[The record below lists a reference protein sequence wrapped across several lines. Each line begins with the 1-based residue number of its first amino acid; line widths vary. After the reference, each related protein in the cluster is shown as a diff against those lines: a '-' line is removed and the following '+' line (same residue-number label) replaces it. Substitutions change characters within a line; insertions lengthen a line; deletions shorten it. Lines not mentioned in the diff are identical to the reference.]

1 MAFFNKVA
9 CFTDIHFGMKGNSRI
24 HNDDC
29 EAFIYWFIDQA
40 KAHGCETCIFLG
52 DWHHHR
58 SSTNVSTM
66 NYTVSNMERL
76 GKAFEKVYV
85 IMGNHDLF
93 YRDKREINSMEFIRN
108 IPNIHIVNEWIETE
122 DVAIV
127 PWIVQNEWK
136 RIPQMKQRY
145 MFGHFELPYFQMNAM
160 VEMPDVGGIKAEHF
174 VNQEYMFTGHFH
186 KRQVRKNI
194 SYMGNA
200 FPHNYADAGDDERGM
215 MILEYGGAPKYY
227 NWPDM
232 PRYRNYKISQ
242 LLADPDGLL
251 KEKMY
256 VRVTLD
262 IKISYE
268 EANFI
273 RETFISKYNLR
284 ELQLIPEQVNQAQET
299 TATIEKFDSVDQIV
313 VKQLESVDSQTYDK
327 KILMAIY
334 NNLDVNN

>member
-1 MAFFNKVA
+1 MAFFKKVA

-29 EAFIYWFIDQA
+29 EAFIYWFIEQA
-40 KAHGCETCIFLG
+40 KLHGCETCIFLG

-108 IPNIHIVNEWIETE
+108 IPNIHIVNDWIETE
-122 DVAIV
+122 DVAII
-127 PWIVQNEWK
+127 PWIVQDEWK

-186 KRQVRKNI
+186 KRQVRNNI

-215 MILEYGGAPKYY
+215 MILEYGGTPKYI
-227 NWPDM
+227 NWPNM

-242 LLADPDGLL
+242 LLSDPEALL

-273 RETFISKYNLR
+273 RETFIDKYNLR

-299 TATIEKFDSVDQIV
+299 TAVIEKFDSVDQIV

-334 NNLDVNN
+334 NNLDVKN

>member
-1 MAFFNKVA
+1 MNFFNKVA

-29 EAFIYWFIDQA
+29 ESFVHWFIEQA

-76 GKAFEKVYV
+76 GKAFDKVYV

-93 YRDKREINSMEFIRN
+93 YRDKREINSMEFVRY
-108 IPNIHIVNEWIETE
+108 IPNVHIVNEWIIEN
-122 DVAIV
+122 DVAII
-127 PWIVQNEWK
+127 PWVVQDEWK
-136 RIPQMKQRY
+136 KIKEIKARY
-145 MFGHFELPYFQMNAM
+145 MFGHFELPYFKMNAM
-160 VEMPDVGGIKAEHF
+160 VDMPDTGTIKAEHF
-174 VNQEYMFTGHFH
+174 KNQEYMFTGHFH
-186 KRQVRKNI
+186 KRQISNNI
-194 SYMGNA
+194 HYMGNA

-215 MILEYGGAPKYY
+215 MILEWGGKPKYI

-232 PRYRNYKISQ
+232 PRYRNFKISK
-242 LLADPDGLL
+242 LLNDADDMLQSN
-251 KEKMY
+251 MY
-256 VRVTLD
+256 VRVSLD

-273 RETFISKYNLR
+273 RETFMEKYKLR
-284 ELQLIPEQVNQAQET
+284 ELQLIPEQIDQAQQPLVKV
-299 TATIEKFDSVDQIV
+299 EKFDSVDQIV
-313 VKQLESVDSQTYDK
+313 LKQLDGVDSETYDK

>member
-1 MAFFNKVA
+1 MAFFKKVA

-29 EAFIYWFIDQA
+29 EAFIYWFIEQA
-40 KAHGCETCIFLG
+40 KLHGCETCIFLG

-108 IPNIHIVNEWIETE
+108 IPNIHIVNDWIETE
-122 DVAIV
+122 DVAII
-127 PWIVQNEWK
+127 PWIVQDEWK

-186 KRQVRKNI
+186 KRQVRNNI

-215 MILEYGGAPKYY
+215 MILEYGGTPKYI
-227 NWPDM
+227 NWPNM

-242 LLADPDGLL
+242 LLSDPEALL

-273 RETFISKYNLR
+273 RETFIDKYNLR

-299 TATIEKFDSVDQIV
+299 TAVIEKFDSVDQIV

-327 KILMAIY
+327 KILMASY
-334 NNLDVNN
+334 NNLEVKN

>member
-1 MAFFNKVA
+1 MAFFKKVA

-29 EAFIYWFIDQA
+29 EAFVYWFIDQA

-93 YRDKREINSMEFIRN
+93 YREKREINSMEFIRN
-108 IPNIHIVNEWIETE
+108 IPNVHIVNEWIVED
-122 DVAIV
+122 DVAII
-127 PWIVQNEWK
+127 PWIVGDEYKIIEKMQQK
-136 RIPQMKQRY
+136 Y
-145 MFGHFELPYFQMNAM
+145 VFGHFELPFFKMNAM
-160 VEMPDVGGIKAEHF
+160 VDMPDTGTIKTEHF
-174 VNQEYMFTGHFH
+174 KNCGMVFSGHFH
-186 KRQVRKNI
+186 KRQTSGNVT
-194 SYMGNA
+194 YMGNA

-215 MILEYGGAPKYY
+215 MVLEYGGEPKYI
-227 NWPDM
+227 NWPEC
-232 PRYRNYKISQ
+232 PKYRHIKISE
-242 LLADPDGLL
+242 LL
-251 KEKMY
+251 KNADDLLKPKMY
-256 VRVTLD
+256 VRVGLD

-273 RETFISKYNLR
+273 RETFIDKYQLR
-284 ELQLIPEQVNQAQET
+284 ELQLIPEQIDQAQQPTVEVQ
-299 TATIEKFDSVDQIV
+299 KFDSVDQIV
-313 VKQLESVDSQTYDK
+313 LKQLEGVESETYDK
-327 KILMAIY
+327 NILMAIY
-334 NNLDVNN
+334 NNLDVTN

>member
-1 MAFFNKVA
+1 MAFFKKVA

-29 EAFIYWFIDQA
+29 EAFIYWFIEQA

-108 IPNIHIVNEWIETE
+108 IPNIHIVNEWIETD

-127 PWIVQNEWK
+127 PWIVQDEWK

-186 KRQVRKNI
+186 KRQVRNNI

-215 MILEYGGAPKYY
+215 MILEYGGTPKYI
-227 NWPDM
+227 NWPNM

-242 LLADPDGLL
+242 LLSDPEGLL

-273 RETFISKYNLR
+273 RETFIEKYNLR

-334 NNLDVNN
+334 NNLDVKN